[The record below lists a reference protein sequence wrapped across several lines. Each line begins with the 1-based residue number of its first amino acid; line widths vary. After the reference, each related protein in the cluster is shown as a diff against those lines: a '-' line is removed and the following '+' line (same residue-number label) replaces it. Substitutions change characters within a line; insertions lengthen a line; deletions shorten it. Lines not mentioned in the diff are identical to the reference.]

1 MLSYVNK
8 ESALIDQTRKTQKS
22 EKRGKALTDYEAEAA
37 AIRVKTERLKA
48 LRLARDAANGPA
60 TAPSRPAA
68 ARPAKRGKDKDKAG
82 GTLAEWL
89 SDRDKDGHR

>member
-8 ESALIDQTRKTQKS
+8 EIALIDQTRKTQKP

-37 AIRVKTERLKA
+37 AIRAKTERLKA

-60 TAPSRPAA
+60 ATPSRPAA
-68 ARPAKRGKDKDKAG
+68 ARPSKRAKDKSKAG